1 MEDEEKPRRI
11 RRIKRNVLNDMEHQF
26 EKDKEI
32 SRDNESGSEA
42 SVHREDDEDDFNPL
56 QKKIKKMKKRVMG
69 KKNEDDF
76 NPSQDIS
83 DDDSEFNNKK
93 KAPKRKSN
101 KRDGGAA

>member
-56 QKKIKKMKKRVMG
+56 
-69 KKNEDDF
+69 
-76 NPSQDIS
+76 
-83 DDDSEFNNKK
+83 
-93 KAPKRKSN
+93 
-101 KRDGGAA
+101 